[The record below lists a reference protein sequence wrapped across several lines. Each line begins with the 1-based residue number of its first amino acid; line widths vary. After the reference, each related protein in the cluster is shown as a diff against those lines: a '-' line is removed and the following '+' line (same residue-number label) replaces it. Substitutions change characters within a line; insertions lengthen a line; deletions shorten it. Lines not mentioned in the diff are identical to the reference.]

1 MFTLQFQFAAMSDT
15 VVAGVT
21 RPVPEQMVWKIIVVG
36 DMNTG
41 KTSIIERHCDRHF
54 IEDRR
59 PTIGIDLKKKTINFE
74 NKSIVLNI
82 WDTAGTE
89 KYQYLSQLFYRES
102 MGLFIIYDVTNLNSL
117 QDLHKWMKNIDDIML
132 FVIYV
137 IVTFVLTILFFHN
150 IDQVSVIALLF
161 APSNVVR
168 ILIGA
173 KCDMESNRMVSTEEG
188 KLVAKHFGI
197 PFFEVSSKNNI
208 NVDDAFL
215 RMVSMINEMESEN
228 TIKKDFVILEDKPIV
243 CDIDNP
249 SECNC

>member
-1 MFTLQFQFAAMSDT
+1 FSDQFQCAEMDDA
-15 VVAGVT
+15 VVKSVT
-21 RPVPEQMVWKIIVVG
+21 GPELEQRVWKIIVVG

-41 KTSIIERHCDRHF
+41 KTSIIERYCDKHF
-54 IEDRR
+54 IEYYR
-59 PTIGIDLKKKTINFE
+59 PTTGIDLKKKTINFE

-89 KYQYLSQLFYRES
+89 KYQSLIQLYYRGA

-117 QDLHKWMKNIDDIML
+117 HNLDIWMKNIDD
-132 FVIYV
+132 
-137 IVTFVLTILFFHN
+137 
-150 IDQVSVIALLF
+150 F

-173 KCDMESNRMVSTEEG
+173 KCDMESNRMVLTEEG

-208 NVDDAFL
+208 NIDDSFL

-228 TIKKDFVILEDKPIV
+228 TIKKDFVILEDTPTV
-243 CDIDNP
+243 CDIDIP
-249 SECNC
+249 SKCNC